1 MHPPDTTEL
10 MRQRLSELEPES
22 LDIEDESAAHAG
34 HAGAA
39 SGGGHYRLTLASARF
54 SGLNP
59 VARHRLVYQT
69 LGDLMGTRIHA
80 LSLTVLSP
88 EEL

>member
-39 SGGGHYRLTLASARF
+39 SGGHYRLTLASARF